1 MKFVASALAAVATA
15 AFTAVLAPVFLALV
29 ALLLL
34 LADFVSLF
42 VRKKRRAEMREVS
55 KDAVSVV
62 IPTWNGRQHLQDN
75 LPSVVEALDA
85 NPMHEILVMENASE
99 DGTAEFLA
107 REFPTVRVVEMGSN
121 LGFGRAS
128 NVGFSIARHD
138 IVVLLN
144 NDMRVEPDFL
154 QPLIDGFRDP
164 RVFSVTGQIHFQDS
178 RKRREE
184 TGLTTGRWHQ
194 GRLVLEHVADS
205 QVDELFP
212 AFYSGG
218 GSSAYDRLKILELGG
233 FDETMSPFYM
243 EDVDLSYMAWKRGWI
258 NLHAPRSVLHHEHR
272 GTIGKHFEPAYIE
285 RVLQK
290 NRLLFVWK
298 NIHNWRRLLGH
309 LGWIYA
315 DLWLSLAG
323 AADRC
328 TSRAF
333 LIAASQSLRAA
344 RRRVS
349 ARRRAEI
356 PDSEAL
362 RRPWGGYFRDRFHR
376 LESKPAQELNV
387 LFVSPYPIAPPIHGG
402 AVFMKHAAEGLA
414 RRCRLH
420 LLCMVERDRGFESH
434 QELAGQCASAEFY
447 LHDPRR
453 RFGAP
458 LLWPHAAQAYWVP
471 EFAWKIHRTILLRRI
486 DIVQIEYS
494 QLGAY
499 GGSFRQLVCCLFEHD
514 LHFQS
519 IQRKIL
525 ASGPLRFAHGSYEY
539 LRALR
544 FELRVLPR
552 FDAVQVC
559 SADQA
564 RVLRALLGA
573 RVAIFDNLRTAINVA
588 SYPFRDEG
596 REPDTMLFVGN
607 FRHPPNLEALKYF
620 REAIL
625 PAIRKARP
633 RARLVVAGAEAPPQL
648 AGILEREGVECL
660 GRVEEIRDVLGGY
673 EVFVAPIRSGS
684 GVRVKILEAFASG
697 IPVVS
702 TTLGAEGLC
711 DAASGIAELADRPAD
726 FARAVVGLL
735 RSPARGRGVAR
746 DARRA
751 AERNWDCEAAVPRL
765 LAHYSAALD
774 TKLLSRSA
782 YPLPLR
788 EPLAAAERVEI
799 RGPKMPR

>member
-1 MKFVASALAAVATA
+1 MKFVANALAALATA
-15 AFTAVLAPVFLALV
+15 AFLAALAPVLLALV
-29 ALLLL
+29 GLLLL
-34 LADFVSLF
+34 LADCVSLF
-42 VRKKRRAEMREVS
+42 VRKKPRTGARELS

-62 IPTWNGRQHLQDN
+62 IPTWNGRQHLKDN
-75 LPSVVEALDA
+75 LPSVVEALA
-85 NPMHEILVMENASE
+85 GNPEHEILVMENASD

-107 REFPTVRVVEMGSN
+107 REFPSVRVVEMGSN

-128 NVGFSIARHD
+128 NVGISIARHD

-144 NDMRVEPDFL
+144 NDMRVDADFL
-154 QPLIDGFRDP
+154 QPLLDGFCDP
-164 RVFSVTGQIHFQDS
+164 RVFSVTGQIHFQEPG
-178 RKRREE
+178 KRREE
-184 TGLTTGRWHQ
+184 TGLTMGRWHQ
-194 GRLVLEHVADS
+194 GRLLLEHVADS

-212 AFYSGG
+212 AFYAGG

-258 NLHAPRSVLHHEHR
+258 NLHAPRSVLHHLHR

-285 RVLQK
+285 RVLHK

-298 NIHNWRRLLGH
+298 NIHSWRRLLGH
-309 LGWIYA
+309 FGWLYA
-315 DLWLSLAG
+315 DMWLSLAG

-328 TSRAF
+328 PARAF
-333 LIAASQSLRAA
+333 LVAASQSLRTAS
-344 RRRVS
+344 RRVS

-376 LESKPAQELNV
+376 LESKPSEELNV
-387 LFVSPYPIAPPIHGG
+387 LFVSPYPIAPPTHGG
-402 AVFMKHAAEGLA
+402 AVFMKHAAEGLS

-420 LLCMVERDRGFESH
+420 LLCMVERKRELESH
-434 QELAGQCASAEFY
+434 RDLASQCASAEFY

-453 RFGAP
+453 RFAAP

-471 EFAWKIHRTILLRRI
+471 QFAWKIHRTILLRRI
-486 DIVQIEYS
+486 DIVQFEYS
-494 QLGAY
+494 QLGSY
-499 GGSFRQLVCCLFEHD
+499 GGSFRQLACLLFEHD
-514 LHFQS
+514 LHFQA

-525 ASGPLRFAHGSYEY
+525 PSGPLRFARRAYEY

-544 FELRVLPR
+544 FELKVLPR

-564 RVLRALLGA
+564 RVLRSLLGES
-573 RVAIFDNLRTAINVA
+573 VAIFDGLRTAIDVG
-588 SYPFRDEG
+588 SYPFRSEG

-607 FRHPPNLEALKYF
+607 FRHPPNLEALEFF

-625 PAIRKARP
+625 PEIRKVRP
-633 RARLVVAGAEAPPQL
+633 GARLVVAGADAPPQL
-648 AGILEREGVECL
+648 AGILERDGVECL
-660 GRVEEIRDVLGGY
+660 GRVEEIRDVLGRY
-673 EVFVAPIRSGS
+673 AVFVAPIRSGS

-711 DAASGIAELADRPAD
+711 DADSGIAELADRPAD
-726 FARAVVGLL
+726 FVRAVAGLL
-735 RSPARGRGVAR
+735 RNPGRSREVAR

-751 AERNWDCEAAVPRL
+751 VERSWDCEAAVPRL
-765 LAHYSAALD
+765 LAQYAAALD

-782 YPLPLR
+782 YPLPLG
-788 EPLAAAERVEI
+788 EPTAGA
-799 RGPKMPR
+799 G